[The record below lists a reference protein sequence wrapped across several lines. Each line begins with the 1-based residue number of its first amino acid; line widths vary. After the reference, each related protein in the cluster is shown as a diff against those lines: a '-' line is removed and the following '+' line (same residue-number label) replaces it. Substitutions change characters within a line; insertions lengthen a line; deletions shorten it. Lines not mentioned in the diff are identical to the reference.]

1 MEEVKS
7 KAETIDIHN
16 LNVEELYKKYN
27 SSPNGLSA
35 EQAKVNLSK
44 YGPPSN
50 AKDLPEYTTVKRDGE
65 IQQILSEDLALGDL
79 IYVNLSRSPS
89 QIRTSSYLV
98 ADVIITSI
106 YEPMWIESSFLYPD
120 HAESNFLKQLSET
133 KTDDNAMLTA
143 NLAFA
148 RTFVFSGSGF
158 GLVFAT
164 GENCLLNDVDR
175 EVLRP
180 EEDEVIDQ
188 ETSGHTLTTFFKRVW
203 SFIKGEAEE
212 DRIEE
217 QTFNYHTLPVEDIL
231 TQFTS
236 DTAKGLTSEQVEKNQ
251 AESGKNVYRD
261 QFRTHAFTQC
271 IRDGQ
276 LQAILTK
283 NLTQGDII
291 KMRAPQIVPADVR
304 IIELAPD
311 TNVDKSR
318 VTGDSQHILLE
329 LESSEPNPFEATNI
343 AFAMVELVEGS
354 CTAIVVNVGR
364 KTVTEQLT
372 PSPIEF

>member
-1 MEEVKS
+1 
-7 KAETIDIHN
+7 
-16 LNVEELYKKYN
+16 
-27 SSPNGLSA
+27 
-35 EQAKVNLSK
+35 
-44 YGPPSN
+44 
-50 AKDLPEYTTVKRDGE
+50 
-65 IQQILSEDLALGDL
+65 
-79 IYVNLSRSPS
+79 
-89 QIRTSSYLV
+89 
-98 ADVIITSI
+98 
-106 YEPMWIESSFLYPD
+106 
-120 HAESNFLKQLSET
+120 
-133 KTDDNAMLTA
+133 MLTT

-148 RTFVFSGSGF
+148 GTFVFSGSGF

-164 GENCLLNDVDR
+164 GENCLLSGVDPK
-175 EVLRP
+175 VLSMEEEETGNKGGSEP
-180 EEDEVIDQ
+180 EEESPG
-188 ETSGHTLTTFFKRVW
+188 ELTF
-203 SFIKGEAEE
+203 G
-212 DRIEE
+212 
-217 QTFNYHTLPVEDIL
+217 YHTLPVKDIL
-231 TQFTS
+231 TMFST
-236 DTAKGLTSEQVEKNQ
+236 DKEKGLTGDQVTRNQVE
-251 AESGKNVYRD
+251 SGPNVYREHN
-261 QFRTHAFTQC
+261 RPHTYTQC
-271 IRDGQ
+271 IRDGTQ
-276 LQAILTK
+276 QTVLTK